1 MAYLKVRVTTGARGD
16 AVVGWEGTS
25 LKVRVRA
32 APEKGKANE
41 AVCRLIARR
50 LGVPVSAVAVE
61 RGHASRGKLLLVDGL
76 TEEEL
81 RQRLLAPS

>member
-1 MAYLKVRVTTGARGD
+1 MAYLMVRVATGAREEG
-16 AVVGWEGTS
+16 VVGWEGTS
-25 LKVRVRA
+25 LRVRVRA
-32 APEKGKANE
+32 APQKGKANE

-81 RQRLLAPS
+81 RRRLATTS